1 MNKKLVQKIAC
12 AATDSGRPCLR
23 FTAFLF
29 SRSFTNGPAF
39 RTPAFAMATGRSSHC
54 IKPFINKNL
63 PNITSM
69 KQITNAGHVV
79 AKGSSLIGRLFFLL
93 ALAFPLALLS
103 QQSLAQNIN
112 VKGRVLKEG
121 GQPVAKATVLVKGTQ
136 GGTSTD
142 DNGAFDI
149 SAPANG
155 TLVVSAVNFVS
166 REVKINGKTNLSVVL
181 AEKDKS
187 MDEVIVVGYG
197 TLRKKDVTG
206 SVVSVGEKAL
216 REVPVANLQQALQGR
231 AAGLEVQTVGNQ
243 PGAGAQIRIR
253 GTRSISGTNE
263 PLYVL
268 DGIPWDG
275 SLNDINPDD
284 VASVDV
290 LKDASATAI
299 YGSRGAN
306 GVILI
311 TTKKGRNNETRISY
325 NGYYGVGKVAD
336 KYPVFNASEYQSMRN
351 LSTWGQGYLPAEQ
364 DGIAKGRNT
373 DWQDLMYEN
382 SFRTDHNLS
391 ISGGSNGNTFSIGG
405 GYYKETTVLPGED
418 FTRYT
423 LRATVDTRVGK
434 KIKIGISTQNMVSI
448 TSGSQFVSGSPIFRM
463 LAMSPLTA
471 GYDSLGN
478 INPKPAGNVDDINGS
493 DRYSPLYLKN
503 NDNQWVDRVRRLRTF
518 NTLYGEYEF
527 IKGLRYRL
535 NLGLNYAQQNGAQ
548 FRGSDQANKPNFF
561 RPAQGNQA
569 RVDNG
574 ETWGYT
580 AENLIYYDKT
590 IAHDHK
596 IGFTGMYSI
605 QESQSFNSFM
615 QKDSITEDFVQFY
628 NLALSTPI
636 NSSNTSIGGGES
648 RWALLSYMARL
659 NYSYKDRY
667 MLTATYR
674 RDGSS
679 RLAPGAQWFDYPAV
693 SAGWV
698 ISEEKFMQKIK
709 PVSLLKLRLGWGTT
723 SNQAVNPYDS
733 KGLVNNS
740 NGLTAGTTGGNIIRY
755 NYGPTI
761 VTGYNVVTLP
771 NPTLSWEFTNVFNVG
786 LDFGLLNNRITGSIE
801 YYNARTKDILYNVNL
816 PVTSGVAGAFASNI
830 GEMENKGLEFSVS
843 SLNYKSASG
852 FTWSTDLNLFYNR
865 NKILKLSDNIK
876 QDIGSQL
883 HVGYPMSAIY
893 DYNKQGI
900 WQISE
905 AAQAAIFNSTPGQIK
920 LQDYSGPA
928 GVPDGVIDATYDR
941 YVIGDGDAD
950 LQGGM
955 THRFAFKGF
964 DLSTV
969 LYARFGGLLVS
980 QIHQP
985 PASYITILDGRRN
998 GVKVD
1003 YWTPTNPTNWFPM
1016 PQTAISPVSDA
1027 WRTLGYYDASFIR
1040 IRSINF
1046 GYTFNDKILKRIKAQ
1061 SMRLYFT
1068 VDNVAILYSPYYKQ
1082 TGIDPQG
1089 TDIGNRGVG
1098 NAVQNI
1104 RTNDRGNGTIVVG
1117 LGTPPRRTFTFGM
1130 NITL

>member
-1 MNKKLVQKIAC
+1 
-12 AATDSGRPCLR
+12 
-23 FTAFLF
+23 
-29 SRSFTNGPAF
+29 
-39 RTPAFAMATGRSSHC
+39 
-54 IKPFINKNL
+54 
-63 PNITSM
+63 M
-69 KQITNAGHVV
+69 KQTTNACQVG
-79 AKGSSLIGRLFFLL
+79 ARRRGFLGRLLFLL
-93 ALAFPLALLS
+93 ALSIPVALLS
-103 QQSLAQNIN
+103 QQSMAQTIQVN
-112 VKGRVLKEG
+112 GRVLKEG
-121 GQPVAKATVLVKGTQ
+121 GLPIAKASVVLKGSPT
-136 GGTSTD
+136 GTST
-142 DNGAFDI
+142 NESGAFEI
-149 SAPANG
+149 AAPSNG
-155 TLVVSAVNFVS
+155 TLVVSAIGFLTK
-166 REVKINGKTNLSVVL
+166 EVKINGKTSMEVVL
-181 AEKDKS
+181 FAKDKS
-187 MDEVIVVGYG
+187 MDEVVVVGYG
-197 TLRKKDVTG
+197 TQRKKDVTG
-206 SVVSVGEKAL
+206 AVVSVNEKAL

-268 DGIPWDG
+268 DGIPWEG

-284 VASVDV
+284 VAAVDV
-290 LKDASATAI
+290 LKDASSTAI

-311 TTKKGRNNETRISY
+311 TTKKGRNTDTRITY

-336 KYPVFNASEYQSMRN
+336 KYPVFSSSEYQSMRN
-351 LSTWGQGYLPAEQ
+351 LSTWGQGYMAEELN
-364 DGIAKGRNT
+364 GIAKGRET
-373 DWQDLMYEN
+373 DWQGLMYGN
-382 SFRTDHNLS
+382 SLRTDHNLS
-391 ISGGSNGNTFSIGG
+391 VNGGSNGNTFSIGG

-423 LRATVDTRVGK
+423 LRATVDTRVGRR
-434 KIKIGISTQNMVSI
+434 IKLGISTQNMVSI
-448 TSGSQFVSGSPIFRM
+448 ASGTQFVSGSPMFRITT
-463 LAMSPLTA
+463 LSPLMP

-478 INPKPAGNVDDINGS
+478 IYSKPAGNIDDVNGS

-503 NDNQWVDRVRRLRTF
+503 NNNHWVDRVRRLRTF
-518 NTLYGEYEF
+518 NTLYAEYEF

-535 NLGLNYAQQNGAQ
+535 NLGLNYAQQHGAQ
-548 FRGSDQANKPNFF
+548 FRGSDQQGNPNFF

-580 AENLIYYDKT
+580 AENMIYYDKT
-590 IAHDHK
+590 IAEKHK
-596 IGFTGMYSI
+596 IGFTGLYSI
-605 QESQSFNSFM
+605 QENQSHNSFM

-636 NSSNTSIGGGES
+636 NSSNTSIGGGEN

-667 MLTATYR
+667 LLTATFR

-679 RLAPGAQWFDYPAV
+679 RLAPGNQWFSYPAV

-698 ISEEKFMQKIK
+698 ISDEPFMNKVK
-709 PVSLLKLRLGWGTT
+709 HLSLLKLRAGWGTT
-723 SNQAVNPYDS
+723 SNQAINPYDS

-740 NGLTAGTTGGNIIRY
+740 NGLAAGSTGGNIIRY
-755 NYGPTI
+755 NYGPTV

-771 NPTLSWEFTNVFNVG
+771 NPTLTWEFTNVFNVG
-786 LDFGLLNNRITGSIE
+786 LDFGLLNNRITGTIE

-816 PVTSGVAGAFASNI
+816 PVTSGVAGAFASNV
-830 GEMENKGLEFSVS
+830 GEMENKGMEFSIS

-852 FTWSTDLNLFYNR
+852 FTWSTDLNLFFNK
-865 NKILKLSDNIK
+865 NKILKLSNNVT
-876 QDIGSQL
+876 QDISSQL

-900 WQISE
+900 WQLNE
-905 AAQAAIFNSTPGQIK
+905 AAQAAVFSSVPGQIK

-928 GVPDGVIDATYDR
+928 GVPDGIVNAIYDR

-955 THRFAFKGF
+955 THRFGYKGF

-985 PASYITILDGRRN
+985 PASFLTVLDGRRS
-998 GVKVD
+998 GIKVD
-1003 YWTPTNPTNWFPM
+1003 YWTPTNPSNWFPM

-1027 WRTLGYYDASFIR
+1027 WRTLGYCDASFIR
-1040 IRSINF
+1040 IRSINL
-1046 GYTFNDKILKRIKAQ
+1046 GYTFSNNILKRIKAQ

-1068 VDNVAILYSPYYKQ
+1068 IDNVAILYSPYYKQ

-1089 TDIGNRGVG
+1089 TDVGNRGVG

-1104 RTNDRGNGTIVVG
+1104 RTNDRGNGTIIVG
-1117 LGTPPRRTFTFGM
+1117 LGTPPRRTVTFGM